1 MIAGITAGSNTTDGS
16 RCSARAR
23 INALVA
29 VTGLVCST
37 VGVIDT
43 LSATAR
49 HKGIAKISS
58 ATEAD
63 GSVVSAAIGSWFTVG
78 VNSARVRVTQ
88 ITFVEWATTVERMTS
103 VSFRTRAN
111 SLVILYATLG
121 SNTTSVS
128 ARIDALEIETSLRL
142 GALFVLCTLGVA
154 AGERI
159 SKKIGRT
166 RADCTMVADVTIG
179 VGSA

>member
-37 VGVIDT
+37 VLLNKNSFINYIVVWNFDKTLLLFYGVIDT

-88 ITFVEWATTVERMTS
+88 IT
-103 VSFRTRAN
+103 
-111 SLVILYATLG
+111 
-121 SNTTSVS
+121 
-128 ARIDALEIETSLRL
+128 
-142 GALFVLCTLGVA
+142 C
-154 AGERI
+154 
-159 SKKIGRT
+159 
-166 RADCTMVADVTIG
+166 
-179 VGSA
+179 